1 MGAFEDDTSRW
12 SSTAFNPGVVQIGV
26 TPDQVGAVLGFY
38 ISGKLSRDGEIDNYE
53 IAELE
58 GLLLGLEPIFIVVG
72 LQGTG
77 IAA

>member
-1 MGAFEDDTSRW
+1 M
-12 SSTAFNPGVVQIGV
+12 QIGV

-58 GLLLGLEPIFIVVG
+58 GLMLGFEPIFSVVG
-72 LQGTG
+72 LRGPG